1 MLYLKKKK
9 KKNGLKTCVV
19 VFRVHGGDWLY
30 SRDLLRIWRCILA
43 DRRVHCGSRFQLT
56 SFLQQHKV
64 KRIYQSWFL
73 LTYLG
78 FSLRCSGEMVDMVDK
93 DPVYRTSFEINSYF
107 SLFLRKI
114 EGDEIQTTASLV
126 FRKISED
133 DLSKNYTCKLAAVYQ
148 SSDFVTIHLRNGK

>member
-1 MLYLKKKK
+1 
-9 KKNGLKTCVV
+9 
-19 VFRVHGGDWLY
+19 
-30 SRDLLRIWRCILA
+30 
-43 DRRVHCGSRFQLT
+43 
-56 SFLQQHKV
+56 
-64 KRIYQSWFL
+64 
-73 LTYLG
+73 
-78 FSLRCSGEMVDMVDK
+78 MVDMVDK